1 MSALR
6 AWLITDPLIALATI
20 LFASISMIVSLF
32 DNAGRRQAAIAR
44 AWSRVL
50 LAVSGVK
57 VRVEGGGKIS
67 PGGSYVFASNHASYM
82 DTPAALANI
91 PVQFRFMAKKG
102 LFSIPFL
109 GWHLAR
115 AGHIPVFRDNP
126 RAAVKTLG
134 LAAGAIQKHGISLIV
149 FPEGGRTA
157 TGDLQEFKDGA
168 AFLAI
173 RAQIPVVPMATIGM
187 RSILPIHSL
196 TFHGGHVTLR
206 IGEPISTKGM
216 TTHQRGELTALTRQ
230 KIVEML
236 EQKGDSQWVS

>member
-6 AWLITDPLIALATI
+6 AWLITDPLIVLSTIFFATLSLI
-20 LFASISMIVSLF
+20 TSLF
-32 DNAGRRQAAIAR
+32 DRAGRRQAAIAR

-57 VRVEGGGKIS
+57 VRVEGGEKIS
-67 PGGSYVFASNHASYM
+67 HDGSYVFASNHASYM
-82 DTPAALANI
+82 DTPVVLANI

-134 LAAGAIQKHGISLIV
+134 LAAEAIQKHGISLIV
-149 FPEGGRTA
+149 FPEGGRTK
-157 TGDLQEFKDGA
+157 TGELRDFKDGA
-168 AFLAI
+168 AYIAI
-173 RAQIPVVPMATIGM
+173 RAGVPVVPMALKGSRAVLPWGSGIPKSGVIQMRIGDPIPTAGLKM
-187 RSILPIHSL
+187 HDRGRLTEQIREQVVALLQEEPIH
-196 TFHGGHVTLR
+196 
-206 IGEPISTKGM
+206 
-216 TTHQRGELTALTRQ
+216 A
-230 KIVEML
+230 
-236 EQKGDSQWVS
+236 

>member
-1 MSALR
+1 MKPMSALR

-20 LFASISMIVSLF
+20 FFATISMIVSLF
-32 DNAGRRQAAIAR
+32 DNAGRRQAAVAR

-57 VRVEGGGKIS
+57 VRVEGGEKIS
-67 PGGSYVFASNHASYM
+67 PDGSYVFASNHASYM

-134 LAAGAIQKHGISLIV
+134 LAAEAIQKHGISLIV
-149 FPEGGRTA
+149 FPEGGRTR
-157 TGDLQEFKDGA
+157 TGELRDFKDGA
-168 AFLAI
+168 AYIAI
-173 RAQIPVVPMATIGM
+173 RAGVPIVPMALRGSRAVLPFGSGTPRRGVIEMRIGDPIPTAGLKLHD
-187 RSILPIHSL
+187 RTRITQQVRDRVVELLQEEPIH
-196 TFHGGHVTLR
+196 
-206 IGEPISTKGM
+206 
-216 TTHQRGELTALTRQ
+216 A
-230 KIVEML
+230 
-236 EQKGDSQWVS
+236 

>member
-20 LFASISMIVSLF
+20 LFATISMIVSLF
-32 DNAGRRQAAIAR
+32 DKAGRRQAAVAR
-44 AWSRVL
+44 AWSQVL

-57 VRVEGGGKIS
+57 VRVDGGEKIS
-67 PGGSYVFASNHASYM
+67 PDGSYVFASNHASYM

-109 GWHLAR
+109 GWHLGR

-134 LAAGAIQKHGISLIV
+134 LAAEAIQKNGISLIV
-149 FPEGGRTA
+149 FPEGGRTR
-157 TGDLQEFKDGA
+157 TGELRDFKDGA
-168 AFLAI
+168 AYIAI
-173 RAQIPVVPMATIGM
+173 RAGAPIVPMALKGSRAVLPFGSGTPRSGVIEMRIGDPIPTAGLKLHD
-187 RSILPIHSL
+187 RARLTQQVRDRVFELLQEQPIH
-196 TFHGGHVTLR
+196 V
-206 IGEPISTKGM
+206 
-216 TTHQRGELTALTRQ
+216 
-230 KIVEML
+230 
-236 EQKGDSQWVS
+236 

>member
-20 LFASISMIVSLF
+20 VFATISVITSFF
-32 DNAGRRQAAIAR
+32 DSVGRRQAAIAR

-57 VRVEGGGKIS
+57 VHVEGGEKIS
-67 PGGSYVFASNHASYM
+67 PDGSYVFASNHASYM

-115 AGHIPVFRDNP
+115 AGHIPVYRDNP

-134 LAAGAIQKHGISLIV
+134 LAAEAIQKHGISLIV
-149 FPEGGRTA
+149 FPEGGRTR
-157 TGDLQEFKDGA
+157 TGELRDFKDGA
-168 AFLAI
+168 AYIAI
-173 RAQIPVVPMATIGM
+173 RAGVPIVPMALKGSRDVLPFGSGTP
-187 RSILPIHSL
+187 RSGVIEM
-196 TFHGGHVTLR
+196 R
-206 IGEPISTKGM
+206 IGNPISTSGLKLHDRARL
-216 TTHQRGELTALTRQ
+216 TQQIRERVTELLQDQPIPA
-230 KIVEML
+230 
-236 EQKGDSQWVS
+236 